1 MNTQLLPRQAVA
13 TRSQNGRVRAAQS
26 SARVTYRAGT
36 PADATAL
43 DALIA
48 NHLEEGH
55 LLARDLDELSVHA
68 SRFVVALRRG
78 RVVGCAE
85 LAPLSGVV
93 AEVRSLVVDRKSR
106 ALGIGSAMVAD
117 LQRRARLDGF
127 ATLCAFTHDARYFV
141 RMGFS
146 IVPHVWVP
154 EKIAL
159 DCHRCPQFRR
169 CGQYAVVLPLADTR
183 QVRSGP
189 FVPLASLRG

>member
-68 SRFVVALRRG
+68 PRFIVALRRG

-93 AEVRSLVVDRKSR
+93 AEVRSLVVDRQSR
-106 ALGIGSAMVAD
+106 GLGIGSAMVSA
-117 LQRRARLDGF
+117 LQQRARVGGF
-127 ATLCAFTHDARYFV
+127 ETLCAFTHDAGYFV
-141 RMGFS
+141 RLGFS

-154 EKIAL
+154 EKIAV

-169 CGQYAVVLPLADTR
+169 CGQYAVVLPLRTPSQSR
-183 QVRSGP
+183 GGILI
-189 FVPLASLRG
+189 PLASLRG